1 MWQHELLTDIPDRFY
16 SDEDGKPFTHCK
28 ICGKYLLD
36 EGTTYFIEKAIKNYD
51 GYDFHTTIFEY
62 AVCVDCHNT
71 IQGTMSKESVQNLQ
85 QYYTKIMQE
94 KGNQPIV
101 IDINHF
107 DLDAWL
113 SKCFFTGDPVNEMKE
128 YQLVAQ
134 FNGEK
139 MVMNTPPMIVGEAAM
154 QQMAA
159 LLSEKTTDE
168 MNGFR
173 DQFLG
178 PDPELEELI
187 YGKKLLLI

>member
-1 MWQHELLTDIPDRFY
+1 MWKHDLLTDIPDRFY
-16 SDEDGKPFTHCK
+16 SDEDGKPFDHCK

-36 EGTTYFIEKAIKNYD
+36 NGTTYFVEKAMKNYE
-51 GYDFHTTIFEY
+51 GYDFQTTLFEY
-62 AVCVDCHNT
+62 AVCLDCHST
-71 IQGTMSKESVQNLQ
+71 IQGSMSDESINNLQ
-85 QYYTKIMQE
+85 QYYAKILAD

-101 IDINHF
+101 IDINNF
-107 DLDAWL
+107 DLDSWL
-113 SKCFFTGDPVNEMKE
+113 STCFFTGDPVSQMNE

-134 FNGEK
+134 FNGDK
-139 MVMNTPPMIVGEAAM
+139 MVMNTPPMIIGEAAM
-154 QQMAA
+154 EQMAG
-159 LLSEKTTDE
+159 LLSDKTTDE

>member
-1 MWQHELLTDIPDRFY
+1 MWKHDLLMDIPGRFY
-16 SDEDGKPFTHCK
+16 SDEDGKPFDHCK

-36 EGTTYFIEKAIKNYD
+36 NGTTYFVEKAMKNYE
-51 GYDFHTTIFEY
+51 GYDFQTTLFEY
-62 AVCVDCHNT
+62 AVCLDCHST
-71 IQGTMSKESVQNLQ
+71 IQGSMSDESINNLQ
-85 QYYTKIMQE
+85 QYYAKILAD

-101 IDINHF
+101 ININNFNLDI
-107 DLDAWL
+107 WL
-113 SKCFFTGDPVNEMKE
+113 STCFFTGNPVSQMNE

-134 FNGEK
+134 FNGDK
-139 MVMNTPPMIVGEAAM
+139 MVMNTPPMIIGEAAM
-154 QQMAA
+154 EQMAG
-159 LLSEKTTDE
+159 LLSDKTTDE